1 MVLART
7 LPPRRTAVDARPA
20 PGLWQTSQVRSES
33 DAAAAFASAL
43 AGGGVEFVTA
53 FPGSP
58 TTSLALYL
66 ERHGAR
72 LGIEFRWAI
81 NENVAL
87 SQAFG
92 AAMGGRGAA
101 ALMKHVGVNV
111 ASDALQVMGVVHG
124 LAAPLLLIEG
134 ADAKPGSSQS
144 AQDNRWLYASSPQL
158 LVLSPGNVQEIVELV
173 SDACAISTAVGMLV
187 VVRGDA
193 RCFAAQGS
201 FTPEDASAREGSGSG
216 RGRGP
221 NTAPRAR
228 ARPFAAWPERG
239 FALATSAR
247 TYAHHLEQ
255 RRAVLLGLQPWIE
268 RRRLDVGLDGQLHL
282 AVIVAAHLG
291 TEVGNVVRA
300 RRLPGMRLT
309 VEHPLPEAALLEL
322 AARVEELV
330 VLEECTPTLEHAI
343 QALVHRAGLRTKVSG
358 RAALGD
364 TRPIGRLGGDVLDKL
379 LDQVERRCPPGRR
392 ARTAAELAP
401 PRIKPTELLSGFTA
415 RHERERLTFDAA
427 HPPSNFRADDPRRAM
442 FAVLRQLRSETFIA
456 TDPGITGVLAL
467 AEQQCD
473 VKMHMGCAVPIAAGW
488 SRARPDG
495 LAVAVVGDTNLPHSE
510 WLGLLDAADHRDDV
524 LVVIADNGASEMTQ
538 RIVTPRLAPARAR
551 ASLEAAGIPC
561 LTAELSAKTRDAWA
575 VTLLEAAGLEGPR
588 VVWLRFDGG

>member
-1 MVLART
+1 M
-7 LPPRRTAVDARPA
+7 PSD
-20 PGLWQTSQVRSES
+20 S
-33 DAAAAFASAL
+33 DAAAAFATAL
-43 AGGGVEFVTA
+43 AAGGVAFVTA

-66 ERHGAR
+66 ERHGER
-72 LGIEFRWAI
+72 HGIEFRWAI

-92 AAMGGRGAA
+92 AAMAGRGAA

-158 LVLSPGNVQEIVELV
+158 LVLAPGSAQEIVELV
-173 SDACAISTAVGMLV
+173 SDACAISAAAGMLV

-193 RCFAAQGS
+193 RCFGAGGS
-201 FTPEDASAREGSGSG
+201 FVPEPPS
-216 RGRGP
+216 
-221 NTAPRAR
+221 TT

-255 RRAVLLGLQPWIE
+255 RRAVLLSLQPWIE

-309 VEHPLPEAALLEL
+309 IEHPLPEAALLEL
-322 AARVEELV
+322 AGRVEELV

-343 QALVHRAGLRTKVSG
+343 QALVHRAGLRTKVTG

-364 TRPIGRLGGDVLDKL
+364 VRPIGRLGGEVLDKL

-401 PRIKPTELLSGFTA
+401 PRTKPTELLSGFAA
-415 RHERERLTFDAA
+415 RYERERLVFDAA

-442 FAVLRQLRSETFIA
+442 FAALRQLRPETFIA

-561 LTAELSAKTRDAWA
+561 VSAELNSNPRDAWA

-588 VVWLRFDGG
+588 VVWLSF

>member
-1 MVLART
+1 MRDSVPNGGGQPNG
-7 LPPRRTAVDARPA
+7 LPQDDW
-20 PGLWQTSQVRSES
+20 WQTPRVSSEI
-33 DAAAAFASAL
+33 DAATAFAGAL
-43 AGGGVEFVTA
+43 VAGGVEFVTA

-58 TTSLALYL
+58 TTNLALYL
-66 ERHGAR
+66 ERHGAQ

-158 LVLSPGNVQEIVELV
+158 LVLAPGNVQEIVELV
-173 SDACAISTAVGMLV
+173 GDACAISTAAGMLV

-193 RCFAAQGS
+193 RCFGA
-201 FTPEDASAREGSGSG
+201 SGSVA
-216 RGRGP
+216 
-221 NTAPRAR
+221 APPAELAPTR
-228 ARPFAAWPERG
+228 ARPFARWPERG

-255 RRAVLLGLQPWIE
+255 RRAVLRCLQPWIE
-268 RRRLDVGLDGQLHL
+268 RRRLDFGLDGKLHL

-291 TEVGNVVRA
+291 AEIGDVIRA

-322 AARVEELV
+322 AARVEELIV
-330 VLEECTPTLEHAI
+330 IEECTPTLEHAI

-364 TRPIGRLGGDVLDKL
+364 TRPIGRLGGESLEKL

-392 ARTAAELAP
+392 ARTADELAP
-401 PRIKPTELLSGFTA
+401 PRTSPTELLAGFAT
-415 RHERERLTFDAA
+415 RQERERLALDAA
-427 HPPSNFRADDPRRAM
+427 HPASNFRADDPRRAM
-442 FAVLRQLRSETFIA
+442 FAALRQLRPQTFIA

-467 AEQQCD
+467 AEHQCD

-488 SRARPDG
+488 SRAQPGG

-538 RIVTPRLAPARAR
+538 RIVTPRLPPARAQ
-551 ASLEAAGIPC
+551 ASLVAAGIPC
-561 LTAELSAKTRDAWA
+561 LTADLSHPRDTWA

-588 VVWLRFDGG
+588 VVWLTL

>member
-1 MVLART
+1 M
-7 LPPRRTAVDARPA
+7 
-20 PGLWQTSQVRSES
+20 PGLWQTARVPSES

-43 AGGGVEFVTA
+43 VSGGVEFVTA

-66 ERHGAR
+66 EREGAR
-72 LGIEFRWAI
+72 HGIEFRWAI

-158 LVLSPGNVQEIVELV
+158 LVLAPGNAQEIVELV
-173 SDACAISTAVGMLV
+173 SDACAISTAAGMLV

-193 RCFAAQGS
+193 RCFSASGS
-201 FTPEDASAREGSGSG
+201 FVPAEASRI
-216 RGRGP
+216 P
-221 NTAPRAR
+221 
-228 ARPFAAWPERG
+228 RPFAAWPERG

-268 RRRLDVGLDGQLHL
+268 RRRLDFGLDGQLHL

-322 AARVEELV
+322 AARVEELI
-330 VLEECTPTLEHAI
+330 VLEECTPTLEHTI
-343 QALVHRAGLRTKVSG
+343 CALVHRAGLRTKVSG
-358 RAALGD
+358 RSALGD
-364 TRPIGRLGGDVLDKL
+364 ARPIGRLGGEVLDKL

-401 PRIKPTELLSGFTA
+401 PRTKATELLTGFAA
-415 RHERERLTFDAA
+415 RHERERLAFDAA
-427 HPPSNFRADDPRRAM
+427 HPASNFRADDARRAL
-442 FAVLRQLRSETFIA
+442 FAALRQLRPETFIA

-538 RIVTPRLAPARAR
+538 RIVTPRLSPARAR
-551 ASLEAAGIPC
+551 ASLEAAGISC
-561 LTAELSAKTRDAWA
+561 MSAQLSSNPRDAWA
-575 VTLLEAAGLEGPR
+575 VTLLEAAGLQGPR
-588 VVWLRFDGG
+588 VVWLSF

>member
-1 MVLART
+1 M
-7 LPPRRTAVDARPA
+7 
-20 PGLWQTSQVRSES
+20 RSDT
-33 DAAAAFASAL
+33 DAAAAFAFAL
-43 AGGGVEFVTA
+43 VGGGITFVTA

-66 ERHGAR
+66 EQHGAS

-92 AAMGGRGAA
+92 AAMAGRGAA
-101 ALMKHVGVNV
+101 TLMKHVGVNV

-158 LVLSPGNVQEIVELV
+158 LVLSPGSVQEIAELV
-173 SDACAISTAVGMLV
+173 FDACAISAAAGMLV

-193 RCFAAQGS
+193 RCFG
-201 FTPEDASAREGSGSG
+201 ASGAVEQEALR
-216 RGRGP
+216 
-221 NTAPRAR
+221 APT
-228 ARPFAAWPERG
+228 RPFAAWPERG

-268 RRRLDVGLDGQLHL
+268 RCRLDFGLDGQLHL

-291 TEVGNVVRA
+291 TEIGDVVRA

-330 VLEECTPTLEHAI
+330 VLEECTPTLEHQI
-343 QALVHRAGLRTKVSG
+343 QALVHRAGLRTKVIG

-364 TRPIGRLGGDVLDKL
+364 ARQIGRLGGEVLDKL

-392 ARTAAELAP
+392 ARTAVELAQ
-401 PRIKPTELLSGFTA
+401 PRTNPTQLLAGFAA
-415 RHERERLTFDAA
+415 RQERERLAFDAA

-442 FAVLRQLRSETFIA
+442 FAALRQLRPETFIA

-510 WLGLLDAADHRDDV
+510 WLGLLDAADHRDHV

-561 LTAELSAKTRDAWA
+561 MTGELSSNPRDAWA

-588 VVWLRFDGG
+588 VMWLSF

>member
-1 MVLART
+1 MA
-7 LPPRRTAVDARPA
+7 
-20 PGLWQTSQVRSES
+20 
-33 DAAAAFASAL
+33 
-43 AGGGVEFVTA
+43 AGGVRFVTA

-58 TTSLALYL
+58 TTSLALWL
-66 ERHGAR
+66 EQHGAE

-158 LVLSPGNVQEIVELV
+158 LVLGPGNVQEIAELV
-173 SDACAISTAVGMLV
+173 ADACAISTAAGMMV

-193 RCFAAQGS
+193 RCFGARGVVAPTS
-201 FTPEDASAREGSGSG
+201 PASATS
-216 RGRGP
+216 
-221 NTAPRAR
+221 
-228 ARPFAAWPERG
+228 PFPAWPERG

-255 RRAVLLGLQPWIE
+255 RRALLLRLQPWIE
-268 RRRLDVGLDGQLHL
+268 RCRLEFGLDGQLHL
-282 AVIVAAHLG
+282 AVVVAAHLG
-291 TEVGNVVRA
+291 SEVSDVVRA
-300 RRLPGMRLT
+300 RRLPSMRLT

-322 AARVEELV
+322 AGRVEELV

-343 QALVHRAGLRTKVSG
+343 AALVHRSGLRTKVSG

-364 TRPIGRLGGDVLDKL
+364 TRPLGRLSGEVLDKL
-379 LDQVERRCPPGRR
+379 LDQIERRCPPGRR
-392 ARTAAELAP
+392 ARSTDEVAP
-401 PRIKPTELLSGFTA
+401 PHTNPVELLSGFAA
-415 RHERERLTFDAA
+415 RCERERLGFDAA
-427 HPPSNFRADDPRRAM
+427 HPLSNFPAGDPRRAM
-442 FAVLRQLRSETFIA
+442 FATLRKLRPVTFIA
-456 TDPGITGVLAL
+456 CDPGITGVLAL
-467 AEQQCD
+467 AEHQCD

-488 SRARPDG
+488 ARARPDA

-510 WLGLLDAADHRDDV
+510 WLGLLDAAHHSDDV
-524 LVVIADNGASEMTQ
+524 LVVVADNGHSEMTQ
-538 RIVTPRLAPARAR
+538 RIVTPRLAPERAR

-561 LTAELSAKTRDAWA
+561 FAAELNADPRGSWA

-588 VVWLRFDGG
+588 VAWLHW

>member
-1 MVLART
+1 VSSEI
-7 LPPRRTAVDARPA
+7 DA
-20 PGLWQTSQVRSES
+20 TS
-33 DAAAAFASAL
+33 AFASAL
-43 AGGGVEFVTA
+43 AAGGVEFVTA

-58 TTSLALYL
+58 TTSLAQYL
-66 ERHGAR
+66 EQHGAG
-72 LGIEFRWAI
+72 LGMEFRWSI

-111 ASDALQVMGVVHG
+111 AADALQVMGVVHG

-158 LVLSPGNVQEIVELV
+158 LVLGPGNVHEITELV
-173 SDACAISTAVGMLV
+173 ADACAISTAAGCVV

-193 RCFAAQGS
+193 RCFGARGS
-201 FTPEDASAREGSGSG
+201 VAPLKRSSAGGTRSS
-216 RGRGP
+216 
-221 NTAPRAR
+221 AAR
-228 ARPFAAWPERG
+228 AFQAWPVRG
-239 FALATSAR
+239 WALATSAR

-255 RRAVLLGLQPWIE
+255 RRALLQRLQPWVE
-268 RRRLDVGLDGQLHL
+268 RQRLEFGLDGQLHL
-282 AVIVAAHLG
+282 ALVVAAHLG
-291 TEVGNVVRA
+291 SEVGDVVRA
-300 RRLPGMRLT
+300 RRLPSMRLT

-322 AARVEELV
+322 AGRVEELI

-358 RAALGD
+358 RAGLGD
-364 TRPIGRLGGDVLDKL
+364 QRPIGRLSGEVLDKL
-379 LDQVERRCPPGRR
+379 LDQIERRCPPGRR
-392 ARTAAELAP
+392 ARTVDEVAP
-401 PRIKPTELLSGFTA
+401 PRTDPIELLSGFAA
-415 RHERERLTFDAA
+415 RFERERLAFDAA
-427 HPPSNFRADDPRRAM
+427 HAPSNFRVDDPRRAM
-442 FAVLRQLRSETFIA
+442 FAALRQLRPETFIA

-467 AEQQCD
+467 AEHQCD
-473 VKMHMGCAVPIAAGW
+473 VKMHMGCAIPIAAGW
-488 SRARPDG
+488 ARARPDG

-510 WLGLLDAADHRDDV
+510 WLGLLDAAHHRDDV
-524 LVVIADNGASEMTQ
+524 LVVIADNGHSEMTQ

-561 LTAELSAKTRDAWA
+561 LAAELNSDPRGAWA

-588 VVWLRFDGG
+588 VAWLSW

>member
-1 MVLART
+1 M
-7 LPPRRTAVDARPA
+7 
-20 PGLWQTSQVRSES
+20 WQTSRVRSEG

-43 AGGGVEFVTA
+43 AGGGVTFVTA

-66 ERHGAR
+66 ERHGAQ

-158 LVLSPGNVQEIVELV
+158 LVLAPGNLQEIVELV
-173 SDACAISTAVGMLV
+173 SDACAISAAAGMLV

-193 RCFAAQGS
+193 RCFAASGS
-201 FTPEDASAREGSGSG
+201 FTPVTSTAEQ
-216 RGRGP
+216 
-221 NTAPRAR
+221 APRAR
-228 ARPFAAWPERG
+228 SRPFAAWPERG

-268 RRRLDVGLDGQLHL
+268 RRRLDFGLDGQLHL

-291 TEVGNVVRA
+291 TEVGGVVRA

-322 AARVEELV
+322 AGRVEELV
-330 VLEECTPTLEHAI
+330 VLEECTPSLEHAI

-364 TRPIGRLGGDVLDKL
+364 SRPIGRLGGEVLDKL
-379 LDQVERRCPPGRR
+379 LEQVERRCPPGRR
-392 ARTAAELAP
+392 ARTSGELAP
-401 PRIKPTELLSGFTA
+401 PRSKATELLAGFAA
-415 RHERERLTFDAA
+415 RHERERLAFDAA
-427 HPPSNFRADDPRRAM
+427 HPASNFRADDPRRAM
-442 FAVLRQLRSETFIA
+442 FAALRQLRPETFIA

-510 WLGLLDAADHRDDV
+510 WLGLIDAADHRDDV

-561 LTAELSAKTRDAWA
+561 STAELSSNPRDAWA

-588 VVWLRFDGG
+588 VVWLSF